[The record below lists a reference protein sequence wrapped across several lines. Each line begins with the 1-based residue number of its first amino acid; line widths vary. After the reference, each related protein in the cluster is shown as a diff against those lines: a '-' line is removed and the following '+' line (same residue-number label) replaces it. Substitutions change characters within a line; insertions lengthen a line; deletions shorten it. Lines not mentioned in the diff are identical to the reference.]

1 MATMKRTTYLGLK
14 KQIAQLE
21 AQAESLRKSEV
32 ADVVAKIKEAVAHYG
47 LTAADL
53 GFGRKAA
60 TASAAPAKKRGS
72 KAGGKAKKA
81 GVIKFRDDAGHT
93 WTGHGRRPQWFV
105 DAVAAGKKPEDLA
118 AK

>member
-1 MATMKRTTYLGLK
+1 MATKKRATFLGLK

-32 ADVVAKIKEAVAHYG
+32 ASVVAKIKEAIAHYG

-53 GFGRKAA
+53 GFGRK
-60 TASAAPAKKRGS
+60 TGTVSAAPAKKRGPKS
-72 KAGGKAKKA
+72 GGKAKKA
-81 GVIKFRDDAGHT
+81 GVIRFRDDAGHT

-105 DAVAAGKKPEDLA
+105 DAVEAGKTPEDLA
-118 AK
+118 VK